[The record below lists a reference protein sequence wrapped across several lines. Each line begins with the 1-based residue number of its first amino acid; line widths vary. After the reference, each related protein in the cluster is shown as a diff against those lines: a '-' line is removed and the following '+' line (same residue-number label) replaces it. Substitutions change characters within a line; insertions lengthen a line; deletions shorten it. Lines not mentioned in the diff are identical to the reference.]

1 MHGNN
6 PATQQGPGIPRPAC
20 IPSPPPPPRPGP
32 NPIPD
37 RTGKAQRPETPSGQE
52 KKTKGWASRAWDNL
66 KTFRATILT
75 GTAAGTAMATVYMI
89 LAMDARGCRIP
100 SALRRIRRHRS
111 IPEPRNTLAA
121 FRHAQNKGMIRDP
134 LQRQK
139 GTGTNHVSPSS
150 P

>member
-32 NPIPD
+32 NAIPD
-37 RTGKAQRPETPSGQE
+37 RTEKAQHPETPNGQE
-52 KKTKGWASRAWDNL
+52 KKTKGWASRAWDDL

-89 LAMDARGCRIP
+89 LAMDARG
-100 SALRRIRRHRS
+100 AGYHLHFAGYAA
-111 IPEPRNTLAA
+111 TAA
-121 FRHAQNKGMIRDP
+121 FLGLGIP
-134 LQRQK
+134 LLLFAMLR
-139 GTGTNHVSPSS
+139 TRE
-150 P
+150 